1 MKENDNNRMLCR
13 KELQNWGF
21 LNNLEDC
28 GYIKSSAYMHIS
40 NIEKKHFIL
49 QSFTISN

>member
-21 LNNLEDC
+21 LNTLEDC
-28 GYIKSSAYMHIS
+28 GYIKSSAYMHIY
-40 NIEKKHFIL
+40 NIEKNTFYSSKFY
-49 QSFTISN
+49 NK